1 MQDLNRKL
9 GKRGQSARCVNGP
22 QSRNLRKREAGQ
34 GLVEYVLVVVLMGL
48 LAIGSLKFLGQKTH
62 NAFKTAG
69 DAVDAQT
76 TYGDQTGQTSGALGG

>member
-1 MQDLNRKL
+1 MQ
-9 GKRGQSARCVNGP
+9 
-22 QSRNLRKREAGQ
+22 NLKDRKREAGQ

-69 DAVDAQT
+69 DAIDTQT
-76 TYGDQTGQTSGALGG
+76 NYGNNTGQTQGTIGG

>member
-1 MQDLNRKL
+1 MQNLNRKL
-9 GKRGQSARCVNGP
+9 GKR
-22 QSRNLRKREAGQ
+22 GQ

-69 DAVDAQT
+69 DAVDTQT
-76 TYGDQTGQTSGALGG
+76 NYGNSAGQTSGTIGG

>member
-9 GKRGQSARCVNGP
+9 GKR
-22 QSRNLRKREAGQ
+22 GQ